1 MIFPPKTNFCR
12 KKLVLWSKTIF
23 LPRKKLVFGTK
34 TIFLP
39 MKKLLVF
46 PPKTNFFF
54 GEIQKTKQ
62 SLFFPRK
69 TFGSFAQSH
78 PFPRKQI
85 GLSAQNQIFP
95 RNKLVFPPKTIFSLG
110 KSWFFQFKAQDFPRK
125 SLCFTTFFLTRA
137 SCLYVCRC
145 VHALYGPC
153 ALHSVQ

>member
-1 MIFPPKTNFCR
+1 MCVCFKFFLGKTLIFPPKTNFCR

-110 KSWFFQFKAQDFPRK
+110 KSWFFSSKPGFSQEKFVFHYFFPYT
-125 SLCFTTFFLTRA
+125 SFLFVR
-137 SCLYVCRC
+137 V
-145 VHALYGPC
+145 
-153 ALHSVQ
+153 